1 MPILS
6 KSGLQ
11 RWYRD
16 SNSILKK
23 LIAKLRYV
31 GNRTVIRG
39 IRLAWF
45 FLTLPRQVI
54 AWVGFGLGR
63 TDFAQ
68 NQFSKIV
75 KINPWVV
82 GALPG
87 LIKTAKINGDIAV
100 ALFAALKHDR
110 LHQKNHGHSRVLLD
124 EYLVGEPNWL
134 PISAQPSGHTA
145 LQLDADFI
153 AQQLRL
159 ASRPANYV
167 ESSIDV
173 IVPEVAAMANA
184 VSCRVK
190 NHFELEAIL
199 VGIALSD
206 SPLQVTLENFAAKAE
221 NPTQKRRLAK
231 FQKLQNDG
239 LIVVNS

>member
-23 LIAKLRYV
+23 LVAKLRYM
-31 GNRTVIRG
+31 GNRTVIRS

-45 FLTLPRQVI
+45 LLTLPRQAV
-54 AWVGFGLGR
+54 AWTGLLFGR
-63 TDFAQ
+63 TEFSQ
-68 NQFSKIV
+68 RQFSKIV

-87 LIKTAKINGDIAV
+87 LIKTASINGNIEV

-134 PISAQPSGHTA
+134 PISDQLRGRTP
-145 LQLDADFI
+145 LQLDSDFI
-153 AQQLRL
+153 KQQLSL
-159 ASRPANYV
+159 APRPANYV

-173 IVPEVAAMANA
+173 IVPEVAALANSL
-184 VSCRVK
+184 SCRVK
-190 NHFELEAIL
+190 NQFELEPIL
-199 VGIALSD
+199 VGVALSE
-206 SPLQVTLENFAAKAE
+206 SPLQVTLENPVAKAE
-221 NPTQKRRLAK
+221 NATQERRLAK
-231 FQKLQNDG
+231 FQKLLSDG
-239 LIVVNS
+239 LIVVKS

>member
-23 LIAKLRYV
+23 LVAKLRYR
-31 GNRTVIRG
+31 GNRTVIRS

-45 FLTLPRQVI
+45 FLTLPRQAV
-54 AWVGFGLGR
+54 AWAGFLFGR
-63 TDFAQ
+63 TEFSQ
-68 NQFSKIV
+68 SQFSKIV

-87 LIKTAKINGDIAV
+87 LIKTASINGNIEV
-100 ALFAALKHDR
+100 ALFAALKHGR
-110 LHQKNHGHSRVLLD
+110 LHQKNHGHSRELLD

-134 PISAQPSGHTA
+134 PISDQLRGSAS
-145 LQLDADFI
+145 LQLDSDFI
-153 AQQLRL
+153 KQQMHI

-173 IVPEVAAMANA
+173 IVPEIAAMANS

-190 NHFELEAIL
+190 NQFELEPIL
-199 VGIALSD
+199 VGIALSE
-206 SPLQVTLENFAAKAE
+206 SPLQVTLENSVAKVE
-221 NPTQKRRLAK
+221 NKTQERRLAK
-231 FQKLQNDG
+231 FQKLLSDG
-239 LIVVNS
+239 LIVVKS